1 MPSRPKS
8 KSRGKSVA
16 RIATS
21 FPRKKKRNLR
31 KKTRAADGAN
41 TKSGGQKGGQ
51 DQGIRATIHASVPAR
66 LMRKGKKLLYYAAGG
81 GDGNFLGFKVER
93 KSAGGRFAPVDP
105 AHVKVGLVIVRDA
118 KSPIDPAKAEVMKVF
133 QVERN
138 GKREEKGNP
147 VHRVHGHPDRFQVKG
162 GTSSSHKEKCF
173 FAVKV
178 SVVSGEGSDATTI
191 STIANFSPSDGHPQC
206 DRIWLMSKMPKKESD
221 ATKSVA
227 PSSASSKRK
236 RDEMEKELRQKQAQ
250 LEQAHREN
258 RIMEAE
264 IKRMR
269 KCASPSRSSSTDK
282 VMRAEFDAIRAALR
296 STQAEMAKMRNA
308 KLSKQAELEKMWRV
322 RTSSSVFP
330 LHMFT
335 PPTSDDEGD
344 EDGIDLD
351 NLIGSPCVPSLLG
364 RRKSAPSRVRTSR
377 STSCDHLG
385 TIEPTNYDDA
395 CEFVAMPHSELSM
408 AFINDLI
415 DNDFESDLDGDAT
428 ASKQ

>member
-191 STIANFSPSDGHPQC
+191 STIANFSPSDGRPPC

-221 ATKSVA
+221 TTKSVA
-227 PSSASSKRK
+227 PPSSSNKRK
-236 RDEMEKELRQKQAQ
+236 RDEIENNTPRQAKKERVKTEVKGEMAAVKTECETVAVKKDEEYGIKVVTLPLASFVELKKQVDAHNQKY
-250 LEQAHREN
+250 E
-258 RIMEAE
+258 
-264 IKRMR
+264 RMR
-269 KCASPSRSSSTDK
+269 SDLEKLRRVLSDKRKNCCKCCNCAGFMDFTFPFDVITPRSKSTEITQADFSAMHNRTTD
-282 VMRAEFDAIRAALR
+282 VDEDADVDVERVSLQYTR
-296 STQAEMAKMRNA
+296 STESISRLQ
-308 KLSKQAELEKMWRV
+308 L
-322 RTSSSVFP
+322 
-330 LHMFT
+330 
-335 PPTSDDEGD
+335 
-344 EDGIDLD
+344 DL
-351 NLIGSPCVPSLLG
+351 C
-364 RRKSAPSRVRTSR
+364 R
-377 STSCDHLG
+377 STSSLRRSDSVKTYDDG
-385 TIEPTNYDDA
+385 TIKTP
-395 CEFVAMPHSELSM
+395 L
-408 AFINDLI
+408 
-415 DNDFESDLDGDAT
+415 LDP
-428 ASKQ
+428 